1 MSKEYRGGDYLQKP
15 DELVAISAKAGEGR
29 KPSGPAGIES
39 NSRSAQYRAPE
50 PFGLNRGAL
59 KDREI
64 RTRIRPA
71 SKVIAGIAVSWPGLS
86 WAS

>member
-1 MSKEYRGGDYLQKP
+1 MSKEYRGSDYLQKP
-15 DELVAISAKAGEGR
+15 DELLSISAKSDGR
-29 KPSGPAGIES
+29 KPSGHAGIES

-50 PFGLNRGAL
+50 PFGLNRGTL

-71 SKVIAGIAVSWPGLS
+71 SKVIADIAVSWPGLS

>member
-1 MSKEYRGGDYLQKP
+1 MSKEYRGSDYLQKP
-15 DELVAISAKAGEGR
+15 DELVAINAKASEGR
-29 KPSGPAGIES
+29 KPSGHAGIES

-50 PFGLNRGAL
+50 PFGLNRGTL

-71 SKVIAGIAVSWPGLS
+71 SKVIADIAVSWPGLS